1 MRPALAFLAALA
13 ALAALVFPA
22 LGAANPV
29 DMYGLGSRASAL
41 GGAVTAEVGDPS
53 AVYYNPAGLARL
65 RALRIDAGYFHA
77 APALALNGRDIGV
90 APSHG
95 LVAGVGAPGR
105 VFGLPFA
112 VGLALHLPDDRISQ
126 VRAFPQTQP
135 RWELY
140 GVRLQRLYIA
150 AMLAVSPVRWLRL
163 GGGVA
168 FMAATRGAVDL
179 GGTISLTNGAETG
192 LTHAVD
198 ADLTAVRYAQ
208 LGAQADLGRG
218 VSVGLAWRDAF
229 QLDLTIDLALRGRI
243 VAGPAANPNSI
254 NVLGA
259 YTLASRTLTA
269 YQPQQW
275 VAGAAW
281 VINPRWR
288 VMVDLTFAR
297 WSGYEN
303 PTSSLQ
309 TRLDLSVPAALAGVL
324 RVPSLPPSAPR
335 EAMRF
340 RDTLATRVGAEF
352 TAPWGGR
359 HALQVRAGYAW
370 DPSPVPAQA
379 GLTSFFDG
387 DRHTVSA
394 GLGLT
399 LRRLGEVLPG
409 TLRVDVHAALQ
420 IVPDR
425 VFARGTAVDPTGDV
439 VAGGLV
445 PALGATSSVEFD

>member
-1 MRPALAFLAALA
+1 MRAPRAALGLALALAPTLA
-13 ALAALVFPA
+13 R
-22 LGAANPV
+22 ANPV

-41 GGAVTAEVGDPS
+41 GGAVTADVGDTS

-65 RALRIDAGYFHA
+65 RGFRVDVGYFHA
-77 APALALNGRDIGV
+77 APSLSLNGRDTGV
-90 APSHG
+90 AASHG
-95 LVAGVGAPGR
+95 LVAGVAAPGR

-112 VGLALHLPDDRISQ
+112 VGLSLHLPDDRISQ

-140 GVRLQRLYIA
+140 GVRLQRIYIA
-150 AMLAVSPVRWLRL
+150 AMLAISPVRWLRL

-168 FMAATRGAVDL
+168 FMAATRGSVDL
-179 GGTISLTNGAETG
+179 TGVISITNGNETA

-198 ADLTAVRYAQ
+198 ADLTAIRYAQ
-208 LGAQADLGRG
+208 VGAQADLGRG
-218 VSVGLAWRDAF
+218 VTVGFTWRDAF
-229 QLDLTIDLALRGRI
+229 QLELGIDLALRGRI

-254 NVLGA
+254 SVLGA
-259 YTLASRTLTA
+259 YSLVSRTLTA

-275 VAGAAW
+275 ALGAAW
-281 VINPRWR
+281 EINPRWR
-288 VMVDLTFAR
+288 VMVDLTWAR

-309 TRLDLSVPAALAGVL
+309 TRLDLTVPTELTGLL
-324 RVPSLPPSAPR
+324 RVPAIPPSAPR

-340 RDTLATRVGAEF
+340 HDTLIPRVGVEF
-352 TAPWGGR
+352 TVPWGGR

-379 GLTSFFDG
+379 GVTSFYDS

-399 LRRLGEVLPG
+399 LRRLGAVVPG
-409 TLRVDVHAALQ
+409 AVRVDAHAALQ
-420 IVPDR
+420 ILPDR
-425 VFARGTAVDPTGDV
+425 AFARGSPTDPTGDV

-445 PALGATSSVEFD
+445 PAVGATASMEFE